1 MVDCNKRKARKCEC
15 MLLPV
20 AVITTLQ
27 LHSAK
32 KTDSL
37 VETGETELY
46 GHGESLLRERLQRA
60 EEVRFLGVKVP
71 LNLLPYVL
79 AGS

>member
-1 MVDCNKRKARKCEC
+1 

-20 AVITTLQ
+20 TVITTLPSR
-27 LHSAK
+27 SAK

-71 LNLLPYVL
+71 LN
-79 AGS
+79 